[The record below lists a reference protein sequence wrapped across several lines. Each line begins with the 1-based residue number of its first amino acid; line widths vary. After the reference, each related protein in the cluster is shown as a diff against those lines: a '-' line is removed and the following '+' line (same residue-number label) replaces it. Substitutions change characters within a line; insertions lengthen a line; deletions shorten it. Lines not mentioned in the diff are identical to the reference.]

1 MENKLSV
8 IGKVHIKDINTLR
21 EWHDSGEYK
30 KWYDLNWSPELAAY
44 YHVEWENT
52 DQIGF
57 FQMDV
62 PGLTKS
68 LERTN
73 AWIGELLEISEYL
86 QSIGQSLNL
95 LYLDDHQR
103 FAIISGADT
112 DLTYTLPCRFLDI
125 EEYKDYSDYSPDQM
139 CSIAGETV
147 SSIIPTD
154 QEFSSVTDVKNGIHN
169 KEEELK
175 EQEAALKKLQQEQEE
190 KLEEMKQQLMEQYRP
205 LREMI
210 EKKQAELEEAKKKL
224 ENQLTVLDTQI
235 YAIRC
240 ITGEVVDFTQL
251 VSGKHADKNAPVVI
265 YQKLRY
271 MDEELGKYLA
281 LYNVDGDDTG
291 LFEDI
296 LKKRE
301 DLRDLFC
308 PGEKAVSF
316 VRVSRNGVK
325 YKQHDVFVNMLQ
337 EYEKYHGY
345 TIGILIKDGE
355 NLYIGWTD
363 EDRINVHNENIFF
376 APQKETVSQK
386 TEAEESYK
394 STSREEKISRFFIF
408 ALLQGIVNDGKLIQ
422 LPEKVSVTKPNPYVI
437 FSMADGWIEDNTY
450 GSWQDILDSSNGEIK
465 KGDMVLTMQ
474 RITRDD
480 AGDNKRRYEKY
491 NNDRGRGEKNRTH
504 DVSISDCTV
513 YPINLVDK
521 DESYNLYYLD
531 YPYAAVEHRYNEK
544 SDIHGGTS
552 CYIRYE
558 YLELQGPPVLTK
570 ETRVFENG
578 LHSVYGKITGD
589 NIEDFIKWKEAYYHE
604 NSIHCESKNSFF
616 SHDDSIKCFRREF
629 YKADHTVTEAH
640 YFISEEKGD
649 SGYNWRLGRDIKKSR
664 ANMKVYE
671 REFLNLTYL
680 DSVRLRYAI
689 INRKVTAWR
698 IGGCHVDYAATLK
711 YLIKALEYL
720 DEREKKEKEM
730 LLKYVEELPENWQVD
745 LTLWRKKHGY
755 HALTE
760 ARAKKWTLE
769 RK

>member
-1 MENKLSV
+1 MGNLSV
-8 IGKVHIKDINTLR
+8 IGKVHIKDINALR
-21 EWHDSGEYK
+21 EWHASGEFK
-30 KWYDLNWSPELAAY
+30 KWDKGNWSPSCAATN
-44 YHVEWENT
+44 HVKWEDT
-52 DQIGF
+52 EQIAF
-57 FQMDV
+57 YQMQERI

-68 LERTN
+68 LDRTDS
-73 AWIGELLEISEYL
+73 WIGELLEMAEYL
-86 QSIGQSLNL
+86 HSIGQPLNL
-95 LYLDDHQR
+95 LYLDDKYR
-103 FAIISGADT
+103 FAVISGADT
-112 DLTYTLPCRFLDI
+112 EKAYTLPCRFLEI

-147 SSIIPTD
+147 SSIIPTN
-154 QEFSSVTDVKNGIHN
+154 QGFSSVTDVKNGIHN

-190 KLEEMKQQLMEQYRP
+190 KLEEMKRQLMEQYRP

-210 EKKQAELEEAKKKL
+210 EKKQAELEEEKKKL

-251 VSGKHADKNAPVVI
+251 VNGRHVDTNSPVVI

-296 LKKRE
+296 LKNRE

-316 VRVSRNGVK
+316 VKVSRNGVG
-325 YKQHDVFVNMLQ
+325 YKKHDVFANMLQ
-337 EYEKYHGY
+337 KYEKYHGH

-363 EDRINVHNENIFF
+363 ENRINVHNENIFF

-422 LPEKVSVTKPNPYVI
+422 LPEKVSVTKPNSYVV

-465 KGDMVLTMQ
+465 RGDMVLTMQ

-480 AGDNKRRYEKY
+480 AGDFKRRYEKY

-504 DVSISDCTV
+504 DVSISDCKV
-513 YPINLVDK
+513 YPVNLIDR
-521 DESYNLYYLD
+521 DEVWKFFYLD
-531 YPYAAVEHRYNEK
+531 YPCMVIEHRENEK
-544 SDIHGGTS
+544 TTEHGTS
-552 CYIRYE
+552 CQIREE
-558 YLELQGPPVLTK
+558 YRQLQGPPTFSSQIEVLK
-570 ETRVFENG
+570 NG
-578 LHSVYGKITGD
+578 MGLCDYGK
-589 NIEDFIKWKEAYYHE
+589 
-604 NSIHCESKNSFF
+604 
-616 SHDDSIKCFRREF
+616 
-629 YKADHTVTEAH
+629 VTEKNALEYATWNVDYYGKNGFYCEHKSFSSEKKAYWRKVYAAEHVTTEWH
-640 YFISEEKGD
+640 YFISEIKED
-649 SGYNWRLGRDIKKSR
+649 SGYDWRTGSQKKKAR
-664 ANMKVYE
+664 ANMEVHKG
-671 REFLNLTYL
+671 EFLNLTYL

-689 INRKVTAWR
+689 ANRKVTAWR
-698 IGGCHVDYAATLK
+698 IGRCNVDYAAALR
-711 YLIKALEYL
+711 YLNNALEYL
-720 DEREKKEKEM
+720 DEREKEEKEM
-730 LLKYVEELPENWQVD
+730 LLKYVEGLPENWQVT
-745 LTLWRKKHGY
+745 LTLWRKEHGY
-755 HALTE
+755 HTLTE
-760 ARAKKWTLE
+760 ARAKKWALE

>member
-8 IGKVHIKDINTLR
+8 IGKVHIKNINTLR
-21 EWHDSGEYK
+21 EWHDSGKYK

-68 LERTN
+68 LDRTDS
-73 AWIGELLEISEYL
+73 WMSDLLEMAEYL

-95 LYLDDHQR
+95 LYLDDQHR

-112 DLTYTLPCRFLDI
+112 DLTYTLPCRFLEI

-154 QEFSSVTDVKNGIHN
+154 QGFSSVTDVKKDIYS
-169 KEEELK
+169 KEEKLK
-175 EQEAALKKLQQEQEE
+175 EQETALKKLQQEQEK
-190 KLEEMKQQLMEQYRP
+190 KLEEMKRQLMEQYRP
-205 LREMI
+205 LMEMI
-210 EKKQAELEEAKKKL
+210 EKKQAELEEEKKKL

-251 VSGKHADKNAPVVI
+251 VTGGHADTDSPVVI

-281 LYNVDGDDTG
+281 LYDVDGDDAG

-296 LKKRE
+296 LKNRE

-316 VRVSRNGVK
+316 VKVSRSGIG
-325 YKQHDVFVNMLQ
+325 YKKHEKFANMLQ
-337 EYEKYHGY
+337 KYEKYHGH
-345 TIGILIKDGE
+345 TIGILVKDGE
-355 NLYIGWTD
+355 NLYMGWTD
-363 EDRINVHNENIFF
+363 ENRINIHDENIFF
-376 APQKETVSQK
+376 APQEET
-386 TEAEESYK
+386 YN

-422 LPEKVSVTKPNPYVI
+422 LPEKVSVTKPNPYVV

-521 DESYNLYYLD
+521 DECYNLYYLD
-531 YPYAAVEHRYNEK
+531 YPYTAIEHKYNEK
-544 SDIHGGTS
+544 PHKNGGIT
-552 CYIRYE
+552 YEIRYE
-558 YLELQGPPVLTK
+558 YIELQGPPVLTE
-570 ETRVFENG
+570 ETRVFEKG
-578 LHSVYGKITGD
+578 LHSVYGKITED
-589 NIEDFIKWKEAYYHE
+589 NIEDFIKWEEAYYHE
-604 NSIHCESKNSFF
+604 DSIHRESKIFF
-616 SHDDSIKCFRREF
+616 RHDDSIKCFRREF

-640 YFISEEKGD
+640 YFILEEKGD
-649 SGYNWRLGRDIKKSR
+649 SGYNWRLGRDIKKSP
-664 ANMKVYE
+664 ANMEVYE
-671 REFLNLTYL
+671 GEFLNLTYL

-698 IGGCHVDYAATLK
+698 IGGCHVDYAAALK
-711 YLIKALEYL
+711 YLNKALEYL

-760 ARAKKWTLE
+760 ARTKKWALE